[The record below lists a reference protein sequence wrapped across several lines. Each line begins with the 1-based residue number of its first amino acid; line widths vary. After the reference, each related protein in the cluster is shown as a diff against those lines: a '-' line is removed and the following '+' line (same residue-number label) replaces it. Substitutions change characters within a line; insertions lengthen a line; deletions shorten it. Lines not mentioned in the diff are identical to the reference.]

1 VRRSAL
7 IQKQNDAEDVM
18 KRLAFSL
25 ALIVAA
31 GGALAQGA
39 PETIPGGPYGENES
53 LASLRSYDQLVHA
66 VQQSV
71 AAGNGVATLR
81 WAPWTSNTGRQVPYV
96 VIGDGPTAAL
106 IIAQQHG
113 DEMETSDS
121 AIALIRTLVNSS
133 AASKRIREKLTVVVV
148 PRVNVDGFDGEKPDG
163 TPITNATGTQI
174 PPWRENYDPR
184 FTVNP
189 LPAFYAR
196 GRGYDINRYHAFRP
210 ECPLDN
216 PNFPNI
222 TSGVVSC
229 ESQDVDSQ
237 GPYGIADLARGNPVP
252 EAKNIRWLN
261 DQFRPV
267 VALDMHHQGTRVHDG
282 KMITASTLWPT
293 ASATATRLLAVD
305 ANAVARFN
313 AGVDMAKRVVVIIA
327 ETLAQ
332 YPYAG
337 LSRYPGGTEPG
348 ISRNAYG
355 LLGSGSVLLELRGG
369 IGTKSGGYIQKI
381 GYHASMA
388 IVEELAKSATL
399 AHVDPSRA
407 EQLVIPANNQEAHQG
422 PGEAIVDGYVESPQ
436 DDVDDHHLGN

>member
-1 VRRSAL
+1 MNRAFACAVLCAL
-7 IQKQNDAEDVM
+7 VAGP
-18 KRLAFSL
+18 AF
-25 ALIVAA
+25 
-31 GGALAQGA
+31 AQSDQ
-39 PETIPGGPYGENES
+39 PTIPAGPYGDNDS
-53 LASLRSYDQLVHA
+53 LSSLRSYDQLVHA
-66 VQQSV
+66 MQQSV
-71 AAGNGVATLR
+71 GTSRGVATFH
-81 WAPWTSNTGRQVPYV
+81 WAPWTSNTGRRVPYV
-96 VIGDGPTAAL
+96 VIGSGPTAAL

-121 AIALIRTLVNSS
+121 AIAVIRTLANNS
-133 AASKRIREKLTVVVV
+133 AGSKLIRNMLTVVVV
-148 PRVNVDGFDGEKPDG
+148 PRVNVDGFDGENPDG

-196 GRGYDINRYHAFRP
+196 GRGFDINRYHAFRP

-216 PNFPNI
+216 PNLPNL
-222 TSGVVSC
+222 TTGVVSC
-229 ESQDVDSQ
+229 EQ
-237 GPYGIADLARGNPVP
+237 PADPNNNNPALGNPVP

-261 DQFRPV
+261 DQFHPV

-282 KMITASTLWPT
+282 KMVTASTLWPT
-293 ASATATRLLAVD
+293 ASGTATRLLAVD
-305 ANAVARFN
+305 PDAVNRFN
-313 AGVDMAKRVVVIIA
+313 RGVDMAKRVVVIIA
-327 ETLAQ
+327 QTLAR
-332 YPYAG
+332 YPYAD

-388 IVEELAKSATL
+388 IVEQLAKDAALSE
-399 AHVDPSRA
+399 VDPNLA
-407 EQLVIPANNQEAHQG
+407 EILVIPANGVPPSPGNQ
-422 PGEAIVDGYVESPQ
+422 GEAIVDGYVDAPQ
-436 DDVDDHHLGN
+436 DNVDDGHLGN

>member
-1 VRRSAL
+1 MRPLLAS
-7 IQKQNDAEDVM
+7 
-18 KRLAFSL
+18 LAFCL
-25 ALIVAA
+25 GIGMAF
-31 GGALAQGA
+31 AQDA

-53 LASLRSYDQLVHA
+53 LASLSSYAQLLHA
-66 VQQSV
+66 LQQSV
-71 AAGNGVATLR
+71 ATSQGAATFHY
-81 WAPWTSNTGRQVPYV
+81 APWTSNTGRGVPYV
-96 VIGDGPTAAL
+96 VIGTGPTAAL

-121 AIALIRTLVNSS
+121 AIALIRTLASSS
-133 AASKRIREKLTVVVV
+133 AEAQRIRSALTVVVV
-148 PRVNVDGFDGEKPDG
+148 PRVNVDGFDGENPDG
-163 TPITNATGTQI
+163 TPITSTTGRT

-196 GRGYDINRYHAFRP
+196 GRGFDINRYHAFRP

-216 PNFPNI
+216 PNFPNF
-222 TSGVVSC
+222 TTVAGVTSC
-229 ESQDVDSQ
+229 EQP
-237 GPYGIADLARGNPVP
+237 GPDNLDPTLGNPVP

-267 VALDMHHQGTRVHDG
+267 MALDMHHQGTRVHDG

-293 ASATATRLLAVD
+293 AVLTAERLQTVD
-305 ANAVARFN
+305 GTALARFN
-313 AGVDMAKRVVVIIA
+313 QGVDMAKRVVVIIA
-327 ETLAQ
+327 QTLAQ

-388 IVEELAKSATL
+388 IVEQLAQSATL
-399 AHVDPSRA
+399 AHVDPNLA
-407 EQLVIPANNQEAHQG
+407 EQLVVLANGEEAHQG
-422 PGEAIVDGYVESPQ
+422 AGEAIVDGYVAAPV
-436 DDVDDHHLGN
+436 DDVDDRHLGN